1 MALRHQQPFPGVLFA
16 CMFLIGCTGA
26 ERIALKDREIKELRY
41 EKDRLCSFLN
51 HAIDAVEQLRQQ
63 IEAVDEEKITA
74 LSEIEGLE
82 DRLRF
87 ANEKLE
93 LAERGRQKLK
103 TDLGDSEAQSAMLER
118 SLRKVQNVASSSV
131 EELVEL
137 RLKSGE
143 FDQKVEN
150 LEKENESLRDD
161 RRRLVEKVET
171 LQDELIK
178 SKAVVRSFRSSTL
191 GEKDAIIALE
201 GNIEKLERENAD
213 LRSSNVALEKRIE
226 NLLERKQESS
236 QALAKNRREESP
248 EEELVEARQ
257 GLVYQSDPA
266 GLGAEFLGLAA
277 SRYRDALT
285 GNIRWD
291 TFDRTAVGF
300 AGVVF
305 MCIVWTILRSRRTR
319 RLRREIDD
327 LHEELVELE
336 SQEEAL
342 YDQPIEQRP
351 ARTRSPGLSHV
362 AGGSSAGFSAVI
374 SSKSV
379 ANEVPPEVDETED
392 APTMVMYPV
401 EPSAPLEPVAGEP
414 RKVLGVRAWD
424 ESADDEPIG
433 GEATQV
439 ISHVSQQEL
448 LSNELVIPGSAG
460 GVSKQQEQSSGAKS
474 PELLAELK
482 AVINKKFDEIVN

>member
-1 MALRHQQPFPGVLFA
+1 

-213 LRSSNVALEKRIE
+213 LRSS
-226 NLLERKQESS
+226 
-236 QALAKNRREESP
+236 
-248 EEELVEARQ
+248 
-257 GLVYQSDPA
+257 
-266 GLGAEFLGLAA
+266 
-277 SRYRDALT
+277 
-285 GNIRWD
+285 
-291 TFDRTAVGF
+291 
-300 AGVVF
+300 
-305 MCIVWTILRSRRTR
+305 
-319 RLRREIDD
+319 
-327 LHEELVELE
+327 
-336 SQEEAL
+336 
-342 YDQPIEQRP
+342 
-351 ARTRSPGLSHV
+351 
-362 AGGSSAGFSAVI
+362 
-374 SSKSV
+374 
-379 ANEVPPEVDETED
+379 
-392 APTMVMYPV
+392 
-401 EPSAPLEPVAGEP
+401 
-414 RKVLGVRAWD
+414 
-424 ESADDEPIG
+424 
-433 GEATQV
+433 
-439 ISHVSQQEL
+439 
-448 LSNELVIPGSAG
+448 
-460 GVSKQQEQSSGAKS
+460 
-474 PELLAELK
+474 
-482 AVINKKFDEIVN
+482 